1 MSEEESAYPSAAAA
15 GTAPAAAA
23 REVEVKLEAA
33 PAVLREAF
41 SLAPFAEAAPG
52 RAHTFETT
60 YFDTADNALSRAGL
74 ALRIRRAGR
83 RRTMTLKWTP
93 QGEAGAF
100 TRGELEAVIHADA
113 PDPQLLGPEAAHMIE
128 QASGGVPLEAR
139 SKTIF
144 KRRAAI
150 VSFNGAQ
157 IEAAQDEGRILAGDR
172 KARIAELELEL
183 KSGDPAALFE
193 FAAGLTAFGFRVAA
207 APKGLR
213 GHWLAMGEAPRET
226 RAIAAGLSPD
236 ARLDDAIAAIL
247 SANLKQF
254 VANWPALSQDCPE
267 AVHQMRVALR
277 RLRSALGL
285 FNRAMPCD
293 AFTRFREEAKRIAS
307 AMGPARDQDV
317 LFDLVEHG
325 PAQALGRDASFDALM
340 KASGRKRAAAYK
352 SVRALIEAPETSR
365 FVLEMQAMIARREWR
380 APQADA
386 VDAQHDAPSEASAPA
401 FAAQAL
407 DKLDKKARKRGK
419 NLVELAPEQRH
430 EARIA
435 LKNLRYAADFF
446 APLFGRGRGARR
458 FLRAIGDLQEALGAY
473 NDAIVARS
481 IVAELEQ
488 AAGLAAGRAGG
499 AVAGWAA
506 RGAADAD
513 AHLGA
518 AWKKFRKTSRF
529 WR

>member
-1 MSEEESAYPSAAAA
+1 MPEDESNHAS
-15 GTAPAAAA
+15 TAPAAPAPA

-33 PAVLREAF
+33 PAVLRSAF
-41 SLAPFAEAAPG
+41 TLAPFAGATPA
-52 RAHTFETT
+52 RAHTFATT

-74 ALRIRRAGR
+74 ALRVRRAGR
-83 RRTMTLKWTP
+83 RRIMTLKWTP
-93 QGEAGAF
+93 RGEAGAF
-100 TRGELEAVIHADA
+100 TRGEQEAAVQGDA
-113 PDPQLLGPEAAHMIE
+113 PEPHLLGPEAAQMIE
-128 QASGGVPLEAR
+128 AASGGAPLEAR
-139 SKTIF
+139 SMTIF

-157 IEAAQDEGRILAGDR
+157 IEAGQDEGRILAGDR

-183 KSGDPAALFE
+183 KGGDPAALFD

-213 GHWLAMGEAPRET
+213 GHWLATGEAPRET
-226 RAIAAGLSPD
+226 RAISAGLSPD
-236 ARLDDAIAAIL
+236 APIDDAIAAIL
-247 SANLKQF
+247 GANLKQF
-254 VANWPALSQDCPE
+254 VANWPALSPDCPE
-267 AVHQMRVALR
+267 AVHQMRVSLR

-285 FNRAMPCD
+285 FNRAIPCD
-293 AFTRFREEAKRIAS
+293 GFTRFREEAKRIAS

-317 LFDLVEHG
+317 LLDLVEHG

-340 KASGRKRAAAYK
+340 KASGRKRAAAYRN
-352 SVRALIEAPETSR
+352 VRALIEAPETSR
-365 FVLEMQAMIARREWR
+365 FVLELQAMIARREWR
-380 APQADA
+380 ASQADA
-386 VDAQHDAPSEASAPA
+386 TDAQQDARAAVSAPA

-407 DKLDKKARKRGK
+407 DRLDKKARRRGK
-419 NLVELAPEQRH
+419 NLVELAPEERH

-446 APLFGRGRGARR
+446 SPLFVRGRGARK

-481 IVAELEQ
+481 IVADLEQ
-488 AAGLAAGRAGG
+488 AAGVAAGRAGG

-518 AWKKFRKTSRF
+518 AWKKFRKTQRF
-529 WR
+529 WK

>member
-1 MSEEESAYPSAAAA
+1 MPEDEGKAPSSAAA
-15 GTAPAAAA
+15 PASP

-41 SLAPFAEAAPG
+41 TLAPFAGLAPS
-52 RAHTFETT
+52 RARTFETT
-60 YFDTADNALSRAGL
+60 YYDTADNALSRAGL
-74 ALRIRRAGR
+74 ALRVRRAGR
-83 RRTMTLKWTP
+83 HRIMTLKWTP
-93 QGEAGAF
+93 RGEDGVF
-100 TRGELEAVIHADA
+100 TRGEQEAAINGDV
-113 PDPQLLGPEAAHMIE
+113 PDPQLLGPEAAAMVE
-128 QASGGVPLEAR
+128 EASGGAPLEAR

-144 KRRAAI
+144 RRRVAM
-150 VSFNGAQ
+150 VSFNGAR

-183 KSGDPAALFE
+183 KGGDAAALFE
-193 FAAGLTAFGFRVAA
+193 FAAALTAFGFRVAP

-213 GHWLAMGEAPRET
+213 GHWLATGETPGET
-226 RAIAAGLSPD
+226 RAIAPAMSPD
-236 ARLDDAIAAIL
+236 AALDDVIAAIL
-247 SANLKQF
+247 AANLKQF
-254 VANWPALSQDCPE
+254 VANWPALSPDCPE

-285 FNRAMPCD
+285 FNRAIPCD
-293 AFTRFREEAKRIAS
+293 AFTRFRDEAKRIAS

-325 PAQALGRDASFDALM
+325 PAQALGRDSSFEALL

-352 SVRALIEAPETSR
+352 SVRALIAAPETSR
-365 FVLEMQAMIARREWR
+365 FVLELQAMIARREWR
-380 APQADA
+380 A
-386 VDAQHDAPSEASAPA
+386 APVEESAAGDRAPANVGAPA

-407 DKLDKKARKRGK
+407 DRLDKRARKRGR
-419 NLVELAPEQRH
+419 NLVELAPEERH

-446 APLFGRGRGARR
+446 APLFERGRGARK
-458 FLRAIGDLQEALGAY
+458 FMRAIGELQDALGAY

-481 IVAELEQ
+481 IVADLEQ
-488 AAGLAAGRAGG
+488 SAGLAAGRAGG

-518 AWKKFRKTSRF
+518 AWKKFRKTPRF